1 MTTVAQALAEV
12 KVAEFGAY
20 AAGPHVGKLL
30 ANFGARVVHVESR
43 RRPDGFRLEYPPFK
57 DGVPGL
63 DRGGCFAYYN
73 DSKYGVTLDLHSESG
88 LELARRLLAWADI
101 VIENMRPGVMHR
113 LGLGYDAARSLNPG
127 LVMLSSC
134 NMGQSGPRANTPGF
148 GSQLSSLAGFCGL
161 TGAPDGPPML
171 LYGPYIDFIASTM
184 GAAAV
189 LAGLERRRR
198 IGCGA
203 WIDLSQYEAGLHF
216 IAGAL
221 LDFHVQGTVATRNA
235 NRSNEAA
242 PHEVY
247 RCNGDRWLAL
257 SCWSDAEFAR
267 LARAIGRHEWVGDR
281 RFATLSER
289 QAHCAELD
297 AGIAAWCAAQDADR
311 AATLLQEARV
321 HAYPVNNISDL
332 FGDPQLVH
340 RHVWRRR
347 RHRVIG
353 DQAYCFPAFDLSD
366 TPGDITS
373 AAPALGADNE
383 TVFREFLGLS
393 AAEYEACQARGA
405 FH

>member
-1 MTTVAQALAEV
+1 MTTGAQALTGL

-57 DGVPGL
+57 DGVPGV
-63 DRGGCFAYYN
+63 DRGGCFAHFN
-73 DSKYGVTLDLHSESG
+73 DSKYGVTLDLHSEAG
-88 LELARRLLAWADI
+88 RELARRLVAWADI
-101 VIENMRPGVMHR
+101 VIENMRPGVMQR
-113 LGLGYDAARSLNPG
+113 LGLGYDAARSLNPDV
-127 LVMLSSC
+127 VMLSSC

-171 LYGPYIDFIASTM
+171 LYGPYIDFIASTL

-189 LAGLERRRR
+189 LAGLEQRRRT
-198 IGCGA
+198 GSGA

-221 LDFHVQGTVATRNA
+221 LDYHVHGRVAARNG
-235 NRSNEAA
+235 NCDDEAA

-247 RCNGDRWLAL
+247 RCAGGRWLAL
-257 SCWSDAEFAR
+257 SCWSDAEFER
-267 LARAIGRHEWVGDR
+267 LARAIGRPDMAADP
-281 RFATLSER
+281 RFATPVQR
-289 QAHCAELD
+289 RTHCEELD
-297 AGIAAWCAAQDADR
+297 AAIAAWSAAQDADR
-311 AATLLQEARV
+311 AATLLQDARV
-321 HAYPVNNISDL
+321 HAYPVNTMADL
-332 FGDPQLVH
+332 FRDPQLAH
-340 RHVWRRR
+340 QQVWRRR
-347 RHRVIG
+347 RHGVMGER
-353 DQAYCFPAFDLSD
+353 AYCFPAFDLSD

-373 AAPALGADNE
+373 AAPMLGADNE

-393 AAEYEACQARGA
+393 AADYAACEAQGA
-405 FH
+405 FQ

>member
-1 MTTVAQALAEV
+1 
-12 KVAEFGAY
+12 
-20 AAGPHVGKLL
+20 
-30 ANFGARVVHVESR
+30 
-43 RRPDGFRLEYPPFK
+43 
-57 DGVPGL
+57 
-63 DRGGCFAYYN
+63 
-73 DSKYGVTLDLHSESG
+73 
-88 LELARRLLAWADI
+88 
-101 VIENMRPGVMHR
+101 
-113 LGLGYDAARSLNPG
+113 
-127 LVMLSSC
+127 
-134 NMGQSGPRANTPGF
+134 
-148 GSQLSSLAGFCGL
+148 
-161 TGAPDGPPML
+161 
-171 LYGPYIDFIASTM
+171 
-184 GAAAV
+184 
-189 LAGLERRRR
+189 
-198 IGCGA
+198 
-203 WIDLSQYEAGLHF
+203 
-216 IAGAL
+216 
-221 LDFHVQGTVATRNA
+221 
-235 NRSNEAA
+235 
-242 PHEVY
+242 
-247 RCNGDRWLAL
+247 L